1 MIKIGI
7 IGEVKDIVNENNI
20 AKTLRSGELRV
31 YATPAMVALME
42 EAAYKSIQS
51 ELEDGKGTVGTV
63 MNIKHID
70 STPIGM
76 EVTAKSELIEVDRR
90 RLVFK
95 VEAFDER
102 GKIGEGIHERFI
114 IDNKIHN
121 CLMILF
127 KHYKWTSLFRWGGY
141 ISQEQNAFIS

>member
-1 MIKIGI
+1 MIKVGI
-7 IGEVKDIVNENNI
+7 VGEVKDIVNDRNI
-20 AKTLRSGELRV
+20 AKTLRSGELKV

-51 ELEDGKGTVGTV
+51 ELEEGKGSVGIL
-63 MNIKHID
+63 MNIKHLT

-76 EVTAKSELIEVDRR
+76 EVIAKSELIEIDRKR
-90 RLVFK
+90 MVFK

-114 IDNKIHN
+114 IDNEE
-121 CLMILF
+121 F
-127 KHYKWTSLFRWGGY
+127 
-141 ISQEQNAFIS
+141 QNKTDNK

>member
-1 MIKIGI
+1 MIKVGI
-7 IGEVKDIVNENNI
+7 IGEVKDKVSENNT
-20 AKTLRSGELRV
+20 AKALRSGALNV

-42 EAAYKSIQS
+42 EAAYKSIES
-51 ELEDGKGTVGTV
+51 EWEEGQGSVGTS
-63 MNIKHID
+63 MNIKHIA

-76 EVTAKSELIEVDRR
+76 EVTAKTELIEVDRR

-114 IDNKIHN
+114 INNEGFQNKTN
-121 CLMILF
+121 N
-127 KHYKWTSLFRWGGY
+127 K
-141 ISQEQNAFIS
+141 

>member
-76 EVTAKSELIEVDRR
+76 EVSAKSELIEVDRR

-114 IDNKIHN
+114 IDNEKFQIKTDN
-121 CLMILF
+121 
-127 KHYKWTSLFRWGGY
+127 K
-141 ISQEQNAFIS
+141 

>member
-51 ELEDGKGTVGTV
+51 ELEEGQGTVGTL
-63 MNIKHID
+63 MNIRHID
-70 STPIGM
+70 STTIGM

-95 VEAFDER
+95 VEAFDEH

-114 IDNKIHN
+114 IDNDS
-121 CLMILF
+121 F
-127 KHYKWTSLFRWGGY
+127 
-141 ISQEQNAFIS
+141 QNKTDNK

>member
-1 MIKIGI
+1 MIKVGI
-7 IGEVKDIVNENNI
+7 TGEAKDQVTDNNI
-20 AKTLRSGELRV
+20 AKTLRSGELKV

-42 EAAYKSIQS
+42 EAAYKSVQD
-51 ELEDGKGTVGTV
+51 ELEEGKGTVGTE
-63 MNIKHID
+63 MNVKHLA

-76 EVTAKSELIEVDRR
+76 EVTAKAELVEVDRR

-114 IDNKIHN
+114 IDNEK
-121 CLMILF
+121 F
-127 KHYKWTSLFRWGGY
+127 
-141 ISQEQNAFIS
+141 QEKTDNK

>member
-1 MIKIGI
+1 MIKVGI
-7 IGEVKDIVNENNI
+7 IGEVKDKVSENNI
-20 AKTLRSGELRV
+20 AKALRSGELNV

-51 ELEDGKGTVGTV
+51 EFEEGQGSVGTSI
-63 MNIKHID
+63 NIKHIS

-76 EVTAKSELIEVDRR
+76 EVIAKTELIEVDRR

-114 IDNKIHN
+114 INNEDFQNKTN
-121 CLMILF
+121 N
-127 KHYKWTSLFRWGGY
+127 K
-141 ISQEQNAFIS
+141 

>member
-114 IDNKIHN
+114 IDNEKFQIKTDN
-121 CLMILF
+121 
-127 KHYKWTSLFRWGGY
+127 K
-141 ISQEQNAFIS
+141 

>member
-42 EAAYKSIQS
+42 AYKSIQS

-114 IDNKIHN
+114 IDNEKFQIKTDN
-121 CLMILF
+121 
-127 KHYKWTSLFRWGGY
+127 K
-141 ISQEQNAFIS
+141 

>member
-7 IGEVKDIVNENNI
+7 IGKVKDIVNENNI

-114 IDNKIHN
+114 IDNEKFQIKTDN
-121 CLMILF
+121 
-127 KHYKWTSLFRWGGY
+127 K
-141 ISQEQNAFIS
+141 

>member
-114 IDNKIHN
+114 IDNEKFQIKADN
-121 CLMILF
+121 
-127 KHYKWTSLFRWGGY
+127 K
-141 ISQEQNAFIS
+141 

>member
-114 IDNKIHN
+114 INNEDFQKKTDNK
-121 CLMILF
+121 
-127 KHYKWTSLFRWGGY
+127 
-141 ISQEQNAFIS
+141 

>member
-1 MIKIGI
+1 MIKVGI
-7 IGEVKDIVNENNI
+7 IGEARDIVSENNT
-20 AKTLRSGELRV
+20 AKTLRSGALKV

-42 EAAYKSIQS
+42 EAAYKSIQG
-51 ELEDGKGTVGTV
+51 ELEGGKGTVGTA
-63 MNIKHID
+63 MNIKHLA

-76 EVTAKSELIEVDRR
+76 EVTAKAELTEVDRR

-114 IDNKIHN
+114 IDNEEFQKKTDN
-121 CLMILF
+121 
-127 KHYKWTSLFRWGGY
+127 K
-141 ISQEQNAFIS
+141 

>member
-1 MIKIGI
+1 MIKVGI
-7 IGEVKDIVNENNI
+7 VGEVKDIVNDRNI
-20 AKTLRSGELRV
+20 AKTLRSGELKV

-63 MNIKHID
+63 MNIRHID

-95 VEAFDER
+95 VEAFDEH

-114 IDNKIHN
+114 IDNDS
-121 CLMILF
+121 F
-127 KHYKWTSLFRWGGY
+127 
-141 ISQEQNAFIS
+141 QNKTDNK

>member
-1 MIKIGI
+1 MIKVGI
-7 IGEVKDIVNENNI
+7 IGEVKDKVSENNT
-20 AKTLRSGELRV
+20 AKALRSGALNV

-51 ELEDGKGTVGTV
+51 ELEEGQGSVGTSI
-63 MNIKHID
+63 NIKHIS

-76 EVTAKSELIEVDRR
+76 GMEVIAKTELIEVDRR

-114 IDNKIHN
+114 INNEGFQNKTN
-121 CLMILF
+121 N
-127 KHYKWTSLFRWGGY
+127 K
-141 ISQEQNAFIS
+141 

>member
-1 MIKIGI
+1 MIKVGI
-7 IGEVKDIVNENNI
+7 IGEVKDKVSENNI
-20 AKTLRSGELRV
+20 AKALRSGELNV

-51 ELEDGKGTVGTV
+51 ELEEGKGSVGTSI
-63 MNIKHID
+63 NIKHIS

-76 EVTAKSELIEVDRR
+76 EVIAKTELIEVDRR

-95 VEAFDER
+95 VEAFDEH

-114 IDNKIHN
+114 INNEGFQNKTN
-121 CLMILF
+121 N
-127 KHYKWTSLFRWGGY
+127 K
-141 ISQEQNAFIS
+141 

>member
-51 ELEDGKGTVGTV
+51 ELEDGKGIVGTV

-114 IDNKIHN
+114 IDNEKFQIKTDN
-121 CLMILF
+121 
-127 KHYKWTSLFRWGGY
+127 K
-141 ISQEQNAFIS
+141 

>member
-114 IDNKIHN
+114 IDNEKFKIKTDN
-121 CLMILF
+121 
-127 KHYKWTSLFRWGGY
+127 K
-141 ISQEQNAFIS
+141 